1 MGHPYFKTQNL
12 NIPTPELQNPEFK
25 ITRKAASSYR
35 MPRTARHGRV
45 STFRLIL
52 MSTPLVFG

>member
-1 MGHPYFKTQNL
+1 MGHPHFNTQNL
-12 NIPTPELQNPEFK
+12 NTQTSKPGIQDHKEGCVEAPD
-25 ITRKAASSYR
+25 AA
-35 MPRTARHGRV
+35 HGTFYMA